1 MQRWTVPGVAVG
13 LLRNGATEFHAYGVQ
28 SIETQHPVSC
38 ETLFQIGSISKVF
51 AATLIMRLVDDG
63 KLDLD
68 APVVTYLPDL
78 KLADAQALKTITLRH
93 LLSHQSG
100 LYGDYFDDRGWGDDA
115 LAAHVAT
122 FDTLEQQYEP
132 GELWAYTNSGFNL
145 AGRVAEVVTDKPLE
159 TAMRELIIAPLG
171 LERTFYFAHE
181 AIAYPVAVG
190 HTQVKPGE
198 DAIEIA
204 RHYPLPRNVAAAG
217 GVIST
222 VGDLL
227 KFAQFHLGAGTGQDG
242 ARVLSAASL
251 RTMQTPQIHSGVYAD
266 EWGIGW
272 DLSTI
277 SGERVIGHGG
287 ATNGFM
293 ARLAIA
299 PERGWAIALLTNGA
313 RGTALNNRVRD
324 WALEH
329 DLGLTKDRAPEISL
343 TDEQLRQFAGRYETK
358 LGSVTLSVVDG
369 GLLGVY
375 TSKSPLTAKEVAL
388 PPVTYQPVG
397 EREFITVG
405 GEGDGSHIYFIPP
418 TNGRPLRL
426 HTGRLFD
433 KVG

>member
-1 MQRWTVPGVAVG
+1 MSPHTRYPCPRSA
-13 LLRNGATEFHAYGVQ
+13 H
-28 SIETQHPVSC
+28 
-38 ETLFQIGSISKVF
+38 
-51 AATLIMRLVDDG
+51 
-63 KLDLD
+63 
-68 APVVTYLPDL
+68 DL

-122 FDTLEQQYEP
+122 FDTLAQQYAP

-145 AGRVAEVVTDKPLE
+145 AGRVAEVVTEKPFE
-159 TAMRELIIAPLG
+159 TAMRELVIQPLG

-190 HTQVKPGE
+190 HTQVTPGE
-198 DAIEIA
+198 DPIEIA

-227 KFAQFHLGAGTGQDG
+227 KFAQFHMGDGTGVNG
-242 ARVLSAASL
+242 ERVLSAAAL
-251 RTMQTPQIHSGVYAD
+251 KEMQTVQIHSGLYAD

-277 SGERVIGHGG
+277 GGMRVIGHGG

-329 DLGLTKDRAPEISL
+329 DLGVKKPRPATIQMS
-343 TDEQLRQFAGRYETK
+343 DEQLQQFAGRYETL
-358 LGSVTLSVVDG
+358 LGSITLSIADG
-369 GLLGVY
+369 GLRGIA
-375 TSKSPLTAKEVAL
+375 TSKSALTEKEVTL
-388 PPVTYQPVG
+388 PPVTYQPIG
-397 EREFITVG
+397 EREFIAVG
-405 GEGDGSHIYFIPP
+405 GEGDGNHVYFIPP
-418 TNGRPLRL
+418 TKGRPMRL

-433 KVG
+433 KAG